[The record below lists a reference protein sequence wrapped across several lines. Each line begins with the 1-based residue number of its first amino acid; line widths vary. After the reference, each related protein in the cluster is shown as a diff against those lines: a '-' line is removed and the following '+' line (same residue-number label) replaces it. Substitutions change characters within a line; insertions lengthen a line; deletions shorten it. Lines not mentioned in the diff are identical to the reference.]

1 VELRQLRY
9 FVLLGE
15 ELHFTRAAAR
25 VPITQPAFSREIQRL
40 ERSVGVRLVD
50 RGRQVALTPA
60 GNRLLI
66 HARRLLED
74 AQAAY
79 DSTRAMS
86 DRSRGT
92 LRVGLFAN
100 AAAELTKPIL
110 LAYRQARPLVE
121 LEVRSFGFADQISGV
136 VDGEVDLMLCRPPYD
151 DDDRIRMHPLAV
163 EPRVAVLPSGHA
175 LAERPSV
182 SAEDLLDEPFIVAGA
197 GAPATWRDYWSL
209 VPERGGAPRSARSIH
224 DLSQMLQ
231 VIAYEG
237 HVSTTAASI
246 ARYFPH
252 PDVCYRPFTGAG
264 GSAIGIATRS
274 KASADDAADA
284 FLTVACQVTHRLY
297 GLVDGAS
304 PAALAGAAPS
314 R

>member
-1 VELRQLRY
+1 MELRQLRY

-50 RGRQVALTPA
+50 RGRQVAFTPA
-60 GNRLLI
+60 GIRLLG
-66 HARRLLED
+66 HAQRLLAD
-74 AQAAY
+74 AQVAY

-92 LRVGLFAN
+92 LRVGLFAH

-110 LAYRQARPLVE
+110 AAYRQARPLVE
-121 LEVRSFGFADQISGV
+121 LQVRTFGFADQVSGV
-136 VDGEVDLMLCRPPYD
+136 VEGEVDLMLCRPPYD
-151 DDDRIRMHPLAV
+151 DDRIRMHVLAV
-163 EPRVAVLPSGHA
+163 EPRVAVLPSDHA
-175 LAERPSV
+175 LAEGASV
-182 SAEDLLDEPFIVAGA
+182 SVEDLIDEPFIVAGT
-197 GAPATWRDYWSL
+197 GAPDRWRDYWSL
-209 VPERGGAPRSARSIH
+209 TPERGGPPRSARLV
-224 DLSQMLQ
+224 DDVSQMLQ
-231 VIAYEG
+231 VIAHEG

-252 PDVCYRPFTGAG
+252 PDVCFRPLSGAD
-264 GSAIGIATRS
+264 GSAMAIATRGG
-274 KASADDAADA
+274 APVDGAVEA
-284 FLTVACQVTHRLY
+284 FIAVAGQLTARLS
-297 GLVDGAS
+297 GLVDGAA
-304 PAALAGAAPS
+304 PAGVAGAAPS